1 MDQSKNIKQMNTATE
16 KCGAVLDALELKGSL
31 VDSNVNVDTL
41 KELKEKAT
49 FNPSIIVN
57 EIFPKLNNLVVMQM
71 TMDEFHGN
79 RKLFN
84 LFVKTQFLLGDEVQL
99 NLINIVAPT
108 DYDAGEWVPPKD
120 AKYQPDIT
128 QQYIKTD
135 ARKKIQLEFEYQ
147 MVLGAFTSEVQFNSF
162 IAVYTKKIQDSWDM
176 FYFQYITAK
185 FPLLAKKFTSEE
197 DHTLIDNPNQIITI
211 PVADLVDAKKWLPVI
226 WDVAR
231 ELSKPNTLYNGRG
244 EGTTAPTPYT
254 TWSNPSDM
262 VFIINSKY
270 LTKAQFEAYASLFN
284 QQFANLTEIT
294 EYLEFLTPAQ
304 IGTRVVGTDTFQVI
318 GILASRDSII
328 VIPRIEIAG
337 SQYFP
342 MNNKVLNI
350 THSWLRSGVYIGAPN
365 VVFLEGK

>member
-1 MDQSKNIKQMNTATE
+1 MEQNKNIKKMETATE
-16 KCGAVLDALELKGSL
+16 KCGAVLDALGQKGSL
-31 VDSNVNVDTL
+31 TDSNVNVNTL
-41 KELKEKAT
+41 QALKEKAT
-49 FNPSIIVN
+49 FTPSVITN

-79 RKLFN
+79 RRLFN
-84 LFVKTQFLLGDEVQL
+84 LFVKTQFLLGDEVQI
-99 NLINIVAPT
+99 NLINIIEPT

-147 MVLGAFTSEVQFNSF
+147 MVLGAFTSEIQFNSF

-211 PVADLVDAKKWLPVI
+211 PATDIVDAKKWLPVI

-231 ELSKPNTLYNGRG
+231 ELSLPNNKYNGRG
-244 EGTTAPTPYT
+244 VNTTAEKPYT
-254 TWSNPSDM
+254 TWTNPSDM
-262 VFIINSKY
+262 ILILNSKY
-270 LTKAQFEAYASLFN
+270 LTKAQFEAYATLFN
-284 QQFANLTEIT
+284 QQYANLSEIT
-294 EYLEFLTPAQ
+294 QYIEFLTPEQ
-304 IGTRVVGTDTFQVI
+304 IGTRVVGTDTLQVI

-328 VIPRIEIAG
+328 IIPRIEIAG